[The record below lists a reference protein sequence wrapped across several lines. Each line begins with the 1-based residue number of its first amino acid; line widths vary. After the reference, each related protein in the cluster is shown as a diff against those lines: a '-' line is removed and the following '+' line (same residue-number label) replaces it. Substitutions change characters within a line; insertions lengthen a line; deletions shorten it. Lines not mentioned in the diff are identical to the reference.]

1 MRLRATTPRAW
12 LLPIALVA
20 GVAVVSLIGNY
31 QSDAAAAGIRFG
43 LGIITTAALVLG
55 ARHHRCRPRRPWIVL
70 GAGIGVW
77 VLGDFLWDVLDA
89 TGAASDA
96 PGYLIANCAYSVAYP
111 ALFVAVLGLVGGN
124 LRRNFEN
131 AADSAT
137 FALAAVVLIRMFAVA
152 AAFTG
157 STLNDIFNAT
167 YAIGDSLLLG
177 GVAWILFTVGV
188 RNKPAWL
195 LAAGMTTM
203 LVTDVGW
210 ELDVRY
216 GIAWIDWT
224 SGLAYPISY
233 ALVAAAAL
241 HPEVARLATDHRAR
255 DRSIHHVRLG
265 LLCASLGVVTLVAL
279 VGNRKDP
286 LVGVCTVVLVVV
298 IGIRFASL
306 VGATERAYRTAAR
319 SEHRFRALATGV
331 PVGIL
336 EADPTMHIVFANEE
350 SERQFGMSAVGYQ
363 PSELR
368 HIISESATE
377 EERQSMDQGIADVIK
392 GRRANA
398 QVRIRG
404 PQGDERWVAWYAM
417 PAGDAPNSGAFL
429 ATVDITALKEAESML
444 SLQATHDALTGL
456 PNRRLLFDRL
466 SQSLAALERQPATV
480 GVLFMD
486 LDRFKPVNDD
496 LGHDAGDRLL
506 QVVAGRIQTVVR
518 TTDTVARVGGDEFVV
533 VLGQLSA
540 EREVAQASAG
550 RVAAMIVESVE
561 QAVELD
567 AGRASVAASIGIVL
581 TTDAH
586 EDPDALLRDA
596 DAAMYIAKRSG
607 GSNYAF
613 YDEAVGSHQA
623 AQRLVARRHHRS
635 VPHTSPN

>member
-1 MRLRATTPRAW
+1 VIANFLEPEPGAILRM
-12 LLPIALVA
+12 VA
-20 GVAVVSLIGNY
+20 GVATVTAVLIG
-31 QSDAAAAGIRFG
+31 
-43 LGIITTAALVLG
+43 
-55 ARHHRCRPRRPWIVL
+55 ARRHGCRPRWAWVL
-70 GAGIGVW
+70 LAAGIGVW
-77 VLGDFLWDVLDA
+77 VIGDILWDSLDNH
-89 TGAASDA
+89 GVDSAS
-96 PGYLIANCAYSVAYP
+96 PWFIVANCLYVVSYP
-111 ALFVAVLGLVGGN
+111 ALFTAIVGLVGER
-124 LRRNFEN
+124 LRGSFEN
-131 AADSAT
+131 TADSAT
-137 FALAAVVLIRMFAVA
+137 FALASVLLIRMFAVDTN
-152 AAFTG
+152 FTG
-157 STLNDIFNAT
+157 NTVDTLFNA
-167 YAIGDSLLLG
+167 AWPIGDALLLG
-177 GVAWILFTVGV
+177 GVMWIFFTVGAK
-188 RNKPAWL
+188 NAPLWL
-195 LAAGMTTM
+195 LTAGTLLM
-203 LVTDVGW
+203 LVTDVAW
-210 ELDVRY
+210 DMEYRYDLVWLDK
-216 GIAWIDWT
+216 WI
-224 SGLAYPISY
+224 GPAYPIAY
-233 ALVAAAAL
+233 AVIAAAAL
-241 HPEVARLATDHRAR
+241 HPDAARIAVQRRAASRYVHRAR
-255 DRSIHHVRLG
+255 LG
-265 LLCASLGVVTLVAL
+265 FLCSTLGVVTVVAL
-279 VGNRKDP
+279 FGNRRDA
-286 LVGVCTVVLVVV
+286 LLAVCTVGLVAV
-298 IGIRFASL
+298 IATRFGAL
-306 VGATERAYRTAAR
+306 VRATERAYRTAER
-319 SEHRFRALATGV
+319 SEHRFRALATTV

-350 SERQFGMSAVGYQ
+350 SERQLGMSTVGYK
-363 PSELR
+363 PDDLEHMLSD
-368 HIISESATE
+368 SATAA
-377 EERQSMDQGIADVIK
+377 ERRSMHRGIADVIQ

-398 QVRIRG
+398 QIRIRG
-404 PQGDERWVAWYAM
+404 PEGDERWLAWYAM

-429 ATVDITALKEAESML
+429 ATVDITALKDAESML

-540 EREVAQASAG
+540 ERDVAHASAG

>member
-1 MRLRATTPRAW
+1 MRLRPTSARAW
-12 LLPIALVA
+12 TLPAALLV
-20 GVAVVSLIGNY
+20 GVTVVSLIANY
-31 QSDAAAAGIRFG
+31 LSGVAAAEVRLG
-43 LGIITTAALVLG
+43 LGITTTAALLLG
-55 ARHHRCRPRRPWIVL
+55 ARYHRCPRRAWMVL

-77 VLGDFLWDVLDA
+77 VAGDFLWDMLDAGGADSDA
-89 TGAASDA
+89 TG
-96 PGYLIANCAYSVAYP
+96 YLVANCAYSLAYP

-157 STLNDIFNAT
+157 NTLNDIFNAT

-177 GVAWILFTVGV
+177 AVAWILFTIGV

-195 LAAGMTTM
+195 LAAGMTAM
-203 LVTDVGW
+203 LFTDIGW

-216 GIAWIDWT
+216 GIPWIDWT
-224 SGLAYPISY
+224 SGLTYPLSY
-233 ALVAAAAL
+233 ALIAAAAL
-241 HPEVARLATDHRAR
+241 HPEVARLAPEHRAR
-255 DRSIHHVRLG
+255 TGSIHRVRLG

-279 VGNRKDP
+279 TGNRKDP
-286 LVGVCTVVLVVV
+286 LVDVCTVVLVVV
-298 IGIRFASL
+298 IAIRFASL

-319 SEHRFRALATGV
+319 SERRFRALATAV

-350 SERQFGMSAVGYQ
+350 SERQLGMSTVGYQ
-363 PSELR
+363 PQELE
-368 HIISESATE
+368 HIVSESASE
-377 EERQSMDQGIADVIK
+377 EERRSMNQGIVDVIH

-398 QVRIRG
+398 QLRIRG
-404 PQGDERWVAWYAM
+404 AEGEERWLAWYAM
-417 PAGDAPNSGAFL
+417 PAGDTPHSGAFL
-429 ATVDITALKEAESML
+429 ATVDITALKDAESML

-540 EREVAQASAG
+540 EREVAHASAG

-623 AQRLVARRHHRS
+623 AQRLVARRHHRG